1 MVFCFQF
8 LKEAMVKVTRLDGK
22 EYYINPHQIE
32 SIEMRPDTTLLML
45 SGKYV
50 VVREPVDEVIDRIVA
65 YRRRIGAFKNEE

>member
-1 MVFCFQF
+1 MIR
-8 LKEAMVKVTRLDGK
+8 VTRLDGK

-32 SIEMRPDTTLLML
+32 SIETRPDTTLLML

-50 VVREPVDEVIDRIVA
+50 IVREAVEEVINRIIE

>member
-1 MVFCFQF
+1 
-8 LKEAMVKVTRLDGK
+8 MVKVTRLDGK

>member
-1 MVFCFQF
+1 MIQ
-8 LKEAMVKVTRLDGK
+8 VTRLDGK

-32 SIEMRPDTTLLML
+32 SIETRPDTTLLML

-50 VVREPVDEVIDRIVA
+50 VVREAVEDVIERIVA